1 MSTATETLF
10 ARLTIATAPDSSKP
24 ILEQIQKSYRFIPN
38 LMAIL
43 ANSPTALQGY
53 LALDAIWG
61 DGSFPPRERQ
71 LILLAAS
78 VENEC
83 EYCVALHSS
92 IAKNALYVPAQ
103 IISAIINNT
112 SLTDGKLSALIVLVK
127 ELVRERGYASEA
139 SLQNF
144 IAVGYRKEQVV
155 ELLLPI
161 ALKTISNYLDHISP
175 APIDLT
181 FAAEDK

>member
-1 MSTATETLF
+1 MSTAAETLF
-10 ARLTIATAPDSSKP
+10 APLAIVTAPDSSKP
-24 ILEQIQKSYRFIPN
+24 ILEQIQKCYRFIPN

-53 LALDAIWG
+53 LALDAIWE
-61 DGSFPPRERQ
+61 DGSFPPWERQ

-83 EYCVALHSS
+83 NYCVAVHSS
-92 IAKNALYVPAQ
+92 IAKNALHIPTQ
-103 IISAIINNT
+103 IISAIANNT
-112 SLTDGKLSALIVLVK
+112 SLTDGKLNALICLVK

-139 SLQNF
+139 SLKNF
-144 IAVGYRKEQVV
+144 IAVGYRKEQVM
-155 ELLLPI
+155 ELLLAI

-175 APIDLT
+175 APIDPA
-181 FAAEDK
+181 FAAENR